1 MPTSYTKLTLW
12 NAALDH
18 VGEYPLTSVSQE
30 SAYARWMGRRFEH
43 VVQAALRAN
52 VWGFSCELHTLSASV
67 TVPEFRWLY
76 QYDLPNGW
84 LRVLPLT
91 GYGERGGALIPHE
104 VKDNVLM
111 TDEPAP
117 LHVEIIMDR
126 QDPAAW
132 DPLFAEYI
140 AAQLGYGLARRFTKL
155 ASSVKD
161 AQEAV
166 SVAYM
171 QAEQAGA
178 FEGTAEPIEQH
189 DIIRVRG

>member
-18 VGEYPLTSVSQE
+18 IGEYPLTSVSQE
-30 SAYARWMGRRFEH
+30 SAYARWLSRRFEH

-52 VWGFSCELHTLSASV
+52 VWGFSCELHSLSAAV
-67 TVPEFRWLY
+67 DTPEFRWDY

-91 GYGERGGALIPHE
+91 EDGARGGNLIPYE

-111 TDEPAP
+111 TDEAAP
-117 LHVEIIMDR
+117 LSVEVVMDR

-140 AAQLGYGLARRFTKL
+140 AAELGLGLARRFTKL
-155 ASSVKD
+155 ASLVKD

-166 SVAYM
+166 SIAYA

-178 FEGTAEPIEQH
+178 FEGSAEPIEQH